1 MSRDGLGVGHRS
13 VYQPP
18 WRPNPHVFPNL
29 RLFPVAETSPNLMP
43 KLCRVAVMEPAAV
56 WTITFHVL
64 ELVAVAVVLLLYL
77 LIKVW
82 RRI

>member
-1 MSRDGLGVGHRS
+1 MEAPTRIVAPRLRQFARSKSPTAFTARPGRLAGVD
-13 VYQPP
+13 
-18 WRPNPHVFPNL
+18 
-29 RLFPVAETSPNLMP
+29 
-43 KLCRVAVMEPAAV
+43 PAAV

>member
-1 MSRDGLGVGHRS
+1 MD
-13 VYQPP
+13 
-18 WRPNPHVFPNL
+18 
-29 RLFPVAETSPNLMP
+29 
-43 KLCRVAVMEPAAV
+43 PAAV

-77 LIKVW
+77 LIKLW

>member
-1 MSRDGLGVGHRS
+1 
-13 VYQPP
+13 
-18 WRPNPHVFPNL
+18 
-29 RLFPVAETSPNLMP
+29 MP
-43 KLCRVAVMEPAAV
+43 KLCRVTVMEPAAV

>member
-1 MSRDGLGVGHRS
+1 MSRTVSWVAIPQSTNRHGG
-13 VYQPP
+13 
-18 WRPNPHVFPNL
+18 PHPRRCAQIAAVRARQKLIAFTAHPG
-29 RLFPVAETSPNLMP
+29 RLDPVD
-43 KLCRVAVMEPAAV
+43 PAAV

-64 ELVAVAVVLLLYL
+64 ELVVVAVVLLLYL

>member
-1 MSRDGLGVGHRS
+1 VD
-13 VYQPP
+13 
-18 WRPNPHVFPNL
+18 
-29 RLFPVAETSPNLMP
+29 
-43 KLCRVAVMEPAAV
+43 PAAV

-64 ELVAVAVVLLLYL
+64 VLVAVAVVLLLYL

>member
-1 MSRDGLGVGHRS
+1 MVR
-13 VYQPP
+13 
-18 WRPNPHVFPNL
+18 
-29 RLFPVAETSPNLMP
+29 
-43 KLCRVAVMEPAAV
+43 LCRLTGVDPAAV

-64 ELVAVAVVLLLYL
+64 EVVAVVVVLLLYL

>member
-1 MSRDGLGVGHRS
+1 MEAPTGIVAPRLRQFARS
-13 VYQPP
+13 KSPTTFTAHP
-18 WRPNPHVFPNL
+18 G
-29 RLFPVAETSPNLMP
+29 RLAPVD
-43 KLCRVAVMEPAAV
+43 PAAV

>member
-1 MSRDGLGVGHRS
+1 VGGHTS
-13 VYQPP
+13 VYQQP
-18 WRPNPHVFPNL
+18 WRLLPHRCVQVGWF
-29 RLFPVAETSPNLMP
+29 
-43 KLCRVAVMEPAAV
+43 AVGPAAV

>member
-1 MSRDGLGVGHRS
+1 MG
-13 VYQPP
+13 
-18 WRPNPHVFPNL
+18 
-29 RLFPVAETSPNLMP
+29 
-43 KLCRVAVMEPAAV
+43 PAAV

-64 ELVAVAVVLLLYL
+64 EVVGVAVVLVLYL